1 LRYDPSIRDEGHI
14 SNVRLLFD
22 GFVFDSGE
30 RTVRRAGEPVHLTP
44 KAFQLLEILLRERP
58 QAISRADLVR
68 ELWPATFVA
77 DGSLANLASELRAA
91 LNDPPGEARL
101 LRTVHRFGYA
111 FCGTAKEEQSISRC
125 RLLGPERDF
134 PLMEGENL
142 IGRGSECGV
151 RIASSTVSRVHAR
164 LIVDGNQATIE
175 DIDSKNGTFV
185 AGDRVGSPVRL
196 APGAEI
202 RVGSVRLV
210 WQGAR
215 PESATDTYHAASD

>member
-1 LRYDPSIRDEGHI
+1 M
-14 SNVRLLFD
+14 RLLFD

-30 RTVRRAGEPVHLTP
+30 HSLRRAGEDVHLTP

-58 QAISRADLVR
+58 QAVSRADLVR

-77 DGSLANLASELRAA
+77 DGSLANLASELRSA
-91 LNDPPGEARL
+91 LCDPPGEAHL

-111 FCGTAKEEQSISRC
+111 FCGTAKEEQAISRC

-134 PLMEGENL
+134 PLLEGENL

-164 LIVDGNQATIE
+164 LNIDGNQATIE
-175 DIDSKNGTFV
+175 DLESKNGTYL
-185 AGDRVGSPVRL
+185 AGQRLDAPARLSP
-196 APGAEI
+196 GDEI

-210 WQGAR
+210 WQGSR
-215 PESATDTYHAASD
+215 PESATDTYHAAGD

>member
-1 LRYDPSIRDEGHI
+1 M
-14 SNVRLLFD
+14 RLLFD
-22 GFVFDSGE
+22 AFVFDSGE
-30 RTVRRAGEPVHLTP
+30 RSFRRAGEPVHLTP

-58 QAISRADLVR
+58 QAVSRADLVR

-77 DGSLANLASELRAA
+77 DGSLANLASELRSA
-91 LNDPPGEARL
+91 LGDPPGEAHL

-111 FCGTAKEEQSISRC
+111 FCGTAKEEQAISRC
-125 RLLGPERDF
+125 RLLGPEKDF
-134 PLMEGENL
+134 PLLEGENL

-164 LIVDGNQATIE
+164 LSVDGNQATIE
-175 DIDSKNGTFV
+175 DLESKNGTYLGGNRLE
-185 AGDRVGSPVRL
+185 APARLSPGD
-196 APGAEI
+196 EI

>member
-1 LRYDPSIRDEGHI
+1 
-14 SNVRLLFD
+14 VRLLFD
-22 GFVFDSGE
+22 GYVFDSGE
-30 RTVRRAGEPVHLTP
+30 RTVRRAGETVHLTP

-77 DGSLANLASELRAA
+77 DGSLANLASELRSA
-91 LNDPPGEARL
+91 LGDPPSEARL

-111 FCGTAKEEQSISRC
+111 FCGTAKEEQPISRC
-125 RLLGPERDF
+125 RLLGPDRDF
-134 PLMEGENL
+134 ALLEGENL

-164 LIVDGNQATIE
+164 LNVDGTQATIE
-175 DIDSKNGTFV
+175 DLDSKNGTFV
-185 AGDRVGSPVRL
+185 GGNRLEAPAHLSPGD
-196 APGAEI
+196 EI

-215 PESATDTYHAASD
+215 PESATDSYHAASD

>member
-1 LRYDPSIRDEGHI
+1 M
-14 SNVRLLFD
+14 RLLFD
-22 GFVFDSGE
+22 SYVFDTGE
-30 RTVRRAGEPVHLTP
+30 RSLRLAGQEVHLTP

-58 QAISRADLVR
+58 QAVSRADLVR

-91 LNDPPGEARL
+91 LADPPGEARL

-111 FCGTAKEEQSISRC
+111 FCGAVSQEQALSRC

-134 PLMEGENL
+134 ALYEGENL
-142 IGRGSECGV
+142 IGRGSECGI

-164 LIVDGNQATIE
+164 LNVDGGQATIE
-175 DIDSKNGTFV
+175 DLESKNGTYV
-185 AGDRVGSPVRL
+185 RGNRLDAPASLSPGD
-196 APGAEI
+196 EI

-210 WQGAR
+210 WQGSR
-215 PESATDTYHAASD
+215 PESATDSYHAAGD

>member
-1 LRYDPSIRDEGHI
+1 M
-14 SNVRLLFD
+14 RLLFD

-30 RTVRRAGEPVHLTP
+30 RSLRRAGEDVHLTP

-58 QAISRADLVR
+58 QAVSRADLVR

-77 DGSLANLASELRAA
+77 DGSLANLASELRSA
-91 LNDPPGEARL
+91 LGDPPGEAHL

-111 FCGTAKEEQSISRC
+111 FCGTVKEEQAISRC
-125 RLLGPERDF
+125 RLLGPEKDF
-134 PLMEGENL
+134 PLLEGENL

-164 LIVDGNQATIE
+164 LSVDGNQATIE
-175 DIDSKNGTFV
+175 DLESKNGTFLGGNRLE
-185 AGDRVGSPVRL
+185 APARLSPGD
-196 APGAEI
+196 EI

-210 WQGAR
+210 WQGSR
-215 PESATDTYHAASD
+215 PESATDTYHAAGD

>member
-1 LRYDPSIRDEGHI
+1 
-14 SNVRLLFD
+14 VRLLFD

-30 RTVRRAGEPVHLTP
+30 RSLRRAGEDVHLTP

-58 QAISRADLVR
+58 QAVSRADLVR

-77 DGSLANLASELRAA
+77 DGSLANLASELRSA
-91 LNDPPGEARL
+91 LGDPPGEAHL

-111 FCGTAKEEQSISRC
+111 FCGTAKEEQALSRC
-125 RLLGPERDF
+125 RLLGPEKDF
-134 PLMEGENL
+134 PLLEGENL

-164 LIVDGNQATIE
+164 LSVDGSQATIE
-175 DIDSKNGTFV
+175 DLESKNGTFV
-185 AGDRVGSPVRL
+185 GGNRLEAPARLSPGD
-196 APGAEI
+196 EI

-210 WQGAR
+210 WQGSR